1 MSMFENIENALVEL
15 REDKHI
21 MALETNALDWYKR
34 EKQRIAGN
42 IETAL
47 QKDKEYHKQAAEER
61 AEQVREYVASLVFSR
76 DNAPTQTEREVFDV
90 CIMRFK
96 DIFELW

>member
-1 MSMFENIENALVEL
+1 MSMFENIESALVEL

-47 QKDKEYHKQAAEER
+47 QKDKEYHEESVTYHQACVMEFLVKLDQLRMQSQNPEVQEAYRMAE
-61 AEQVREYVASLVFSR
+61 SL
-76 DNAPTQTEREVFDV
+76 
-90 CIMRFK
+90 FK
-96 DIFELW
+96 AAF